1 LRIPLQ
7 IRSIPADNPPV
18 GEGPSPWDLLP
29 AAEVPLSL
37 TILIVEENSSAR
49 ESWLDGLRA
58 AGHRV
63 FAFGAA
69 RSALDSIGNTAVDA
83 AFLSFRDPELCRELQ
98 ALLKKQN
105 SACQIALMTDRP
117 SDERDAQALEAG
129 AREVLLR
136 PFAPGRLEAV
146 VERVTS
152 SRDKRTGRPVV
163 GGADTLLGESDSM
176 TSIRRLIG
184 QVAASPDT
192 SVLITGES
200 GTGKELVARAVHAES
215 QRAQQPFLEI
225 NCAAIPESLL
235 ESELFGHEAGA
246 FTDATRSRA
255 GLFELADRGSLFLDE
270 IGEMGHD
277 LQAKLLR
284 VLDTRSVRRLAGH
297 ELKKLDLRILAATN
311 RDLETEVEDRRFR
324 GDLFH
329 RLNVVRVHL
338 PPLRERRDDIDLL
351 ARHFVAAFGRKFGR
365 TVHQPDELLLLRLRR
380 YDWPGNVRELANS
393 LERAVLLAD
402 GRPLSVEDFPMLL
415 VAGPVR
421 ERARISAQSIQIDF
435 QGGPIPLEDVER
447 VFITQAMETANNNA
461 TEAARLLGLGRGAF
475 RYKLAR
481 LQSVRLRQAG

>member
-1 LRIPLQ
+1 MTR
-7 IRSIPADNPPV
+7 APV
-18 GEGPSPWDLLP
+18 S
-29 AAEVPLSL
+29 AAEVHLGL
-37 TILIVEENSSAR
+37 TVLIVEENSSTR

-63 FAFGAA
+63 FAFGTAQ
-69 RSALDSIGNTAVDA
+69 SAIDSLGSTSVDA

-98 ALLKKQN
+98 ASLKKNN

-146 VERVTS
+146 VDRVTS
-152 SRDKRTGRPVV
+152 SREKRNGRPVA
-163 GGADTLLGESDSM
+163 GGSETLLGNSAPM
-176 TSIRRLIG
+176 AAVRRMIG
-184 QVAASPDT
+184 QVASSPDT
-192 SVLITGES
+192 SILITGES

-215 QRAQQPFLEI
+215 SRAQQPFLEI
-225 NCAAIPESLL
+225 NCAAIPENLL

-284 VLDTRSVRRLAGH
+284 VLDTRSVRRLAGS

-311 RDLETEVEDRRFR
+311 RDLDAEVRDRRFR

-329 RLNVVRVHL
+329 RLNVIHIHL
-338 PPLRERRDDIDLL
+338 PPLRERREDIDLL
-351 ARHFVAAFGRKFGR
+351 ARHFVTVFGRKFGR
-365 TVHQPDELLLLRLRR
+365 TVCAPDELLLERLRR

-393 LERAVLLAD
+393 MERAVLLAD
-402 GRPLSVEDFPMLL
+402 GRPLLVEDFPMLFI
-415 VAGPVR
+415 AGPAR
-421 ERARISAQSIQIDF
+421 ERARMSAQSIQIDF
-435 QGGPIPLEDVER
+435 QDGPILLEDVER
-447 VFITQAMETANNNA
+447 AVITRAMEAAHNNA
-461 TEAARLLGLGRGAF
+461 TEAARLVGLGRGAF

-481 LQSVRLRQAG
+481 LRIGRQRRAS

>member
-1 LRIPLQ
+1 MA
-7 IRSIPADNPPV
+7 PATYP
-18 GEGPSPWDLLP
+18 
-29 AAEVPLSL
+29 EVDLSL
-37 TILIVEENSSAR
+37 TILIVEETASTR
-49 ESWLDGLRA
+49 ESWLEGLRA

-63 FAFGAA
+63 FAFGTAQ
-69 RSALDSIGNTAVDA
+69 SAIDSIGETAVDA

-98 ALLKKQN
+98 ATLKQQN
-105 SACQIALMTDRP
+105 PACQIALMTDRP

-146 VERVTS
+146 VDRVTS
-152 SRDKRTGRPVV
+152 SREKRTGRPVA
-163 GGADTLLGESDSM
+163 GGSDTLLGGSM
-176 TSIRRLIG
+176 EMAAVRRMIG

-215 QRAQQPFLEI
+215 HRAQQPFLEI
-225 NCAAIPESLL
+225 NCAAIPENLL

-284 VLDTRSVRRLAGH
+284 VLDTRSVRRLAGS

-311 RDLETEVEDRRFR
+311 RDLDAEVRDRRFR

-329 RLNVVRVHL
+329 RLNVIHLHL
-338 PPLRERRDDIDLL
+338 PPLRERPGDIDIL
-351 ARHFVAAFGRKFGR
+351 ARHFMALFGRKFGR
-365 TVHQPDELLLLRLRR
+365 VVSAPDELLLERLRR
-380 YDWPGNVRELANS
+380 YEWPGNVRELANS
-393 LERAVLLAD
+393 IERAVLLAD
-402 GRPLSVEDFPMLL
+402 GRPLHVQDFPMLL
-415 VAGPVR
+415 VASPTR
-421 ERARISAQSIQIDF
+421 ERARISAESIQVDF
-435 QGGPIPLEDVER
+435 EGGPIPLEDVER
-447 VFITQAMETANNNA
+447 AFISRAMEAANNNA
-461 TEAARLLGLGRGAF
+461 TEAARLVGLGRGAF
-475 RYKLAR
+475 RYKLA
-481 LQSVRLRQAG
+481 QLRIGRQRKAS